1 MIEILGGFE
10 HISLAQLL
18 LVAGVALFASIVGGV
33 SFYREGRLVR
43 EHDSFGCIVP
53 NEP

>member
-1 MIEILGGFE
+1 MESDQQLHDPWLDDRGRATEYDFAGGGPE
-10 HISLAQLL
+10 LCLAD
-18 LVAGVALFASIVGGV
+18 S
-33 SFYREGRLVR
+33 EGRLVR